1 MGAITGAPSAMKVGG
16 KVGANGPKKGVY
28 HVKVADANIKFSK
41 QPGER
46 PGFELTFNG
55 FKDPEHPDKEGK
67 KLLTQTF
74 WGECDIDDAEKKG
87 TMRRMLRDRLFKPF
101 NVEWPKEGKTVEARI
116 FVGKDIYVL
125 IDSNKEGDRNEIAA
139 MAKKPEDLPKP
150 KVEKNDDGDEGDEG
164 ESEEKAAPPAKRR

>member
-16 KVGANGPKKGVY
+16 KVGANGPKRGIY
-28 HVKVADANIKFSK
+28 HVKVADANIKYSK

-55 FKDPEHPDKEGK
+55 FKDSEHPDKEGK

-74 WGECDIDDAEKKG
+74 WGECDIDDNDKKE

-101 NVEWPKEGKTVEARI
+101 GVEWPKEGKSVEARI
-116 FVGKDIYVL
+116 FQGKDIYVL
-125 IDSNKEGDRNEIAA
+125 IDANKDGDRNEIAA
-139 MAKKPEDLPKP
+139 MAKKPEDLPKL
-150 KVEKNDDGDEGDEG
+150 KAAKSEEAEGAAEG
-164 ESEEKAAPPAKRR
+164 EEKPTPAKRR